1 MENKRLIEECLR
13 ILKEIKQLIL
23 EIKADIHNMNVDD
36 SENK

>member
-36 SENK
+36 S